1 MKRRNFLKLF
11 PAAGVTPFM
20 VNGFPMRPFSNS
32 KISRVL
38 NSCEGVEDRVLV
50 LIQLKGGNDGLNCV
64 IPIEQYDA
72 YAELRPVIKIPET
85 GPDRFIRLDNTLPSA
100 DQVGLHPVMTGM
112 KELYDKGW
120 MNIVQGV
127 GYESMNGS
135 HFKGTDLWMS
145 GGDGTPDNFNIRSG
159 WMARALQAMYPNIT
173 GAPVPPDDVYPL
185 GIQIGDPNPS
195 LGFHAETDHQ
205 NVINLYGQDPAG
217 FYTLVQTIG
226 GTPLVNVPDSEYGD
240 ELEYIMG
247 VEKAVDEYSVYI
259 TQAFNAGSN
268 AISAYPQST
277 LAYQLKTVARLI
289 KGGCKTKIYLCNMGG
304 FDTHGDQLAPEGIVT
319 AGGHAGL
326 LQILSEAVKYFFNDL
341 NSMGLGEQVAACT
354 FSEFG
359 RCARENGSKGTDH
372 GTLAPM
378 FLFGPAIKAGVQ
390 GTNVDLNNLAGDNQL
405 QGMQYDYRQ
414 VFTTLLQDWLGA
426 SNEVLTTTLFDGYM
440 KLPVVDQDFVVSPD
454 CYIGTTV
461 NVWEGVAPQR
471 AMLVSPNPASTR
483 VEVSFEAYKAFEGR
497 LTVHSLGGQVVQS
510 MQIVLQPGKNRYFL
524 DVRSWPAA
532 TYFIRLEN
540 RATGAAEVSKLIKTN
555 P

>member
-1 MKRRNFLKLF
+1 MKRRNFLKIF
-11 PAAGVTPFM
+11 PAASVSPFM

-32 KISRVL
+32 KISQVL
-38 NSCEGVEDRVLV
+38 NSCDGINDRVLV

-64 IPIEQYDA
+64 IPIPQYDA
-72 YAELRPVIKIPET
+72 YAELRPIIKVPET
-85 GPDRFIRLDNTLPSA
+85 GPEKFIRLDNTLPSA
-100 DQVGLHPVMTGM
+100 DQVGLHPTMSGM
-112 KELYDKGW
+112 KEMYDKGW
-120 MNIVQGV
+120 MSIVQAV

-145 GGDGTPDNFNIRSG
+145 GGDGTPDHFNIRSG
-159 WMARALQAMYPNIT
+159 WMARALQAMYPNIQ
-173 GAPVPPDDVYPL
+173 GAPIPPDQVYPL

-226 GTPLVNVPDSEYGD
+226 GTPLANLPDSEYGD

-268 AISAYPQST
+268 AITSYPQTT

-319 AGGHAGL
+319 EGGHADL
-326 LQILSEAVKYFFNDL
+326 LRTLSDAVRYFFNDL
-341 NSMGLGEQVAACT
+341 HEMGLGEQVAACT

-378 FLFGPAIKAGVQ
+378 FIFGEAIKAGVQ
-390 GTNVDLNNLAGDNQL
+390 GTNVDLANLAGDNQL
-405 QGMQYDYRQ
+405 QGMQFDYRQ

-426 SNEVLTTTLFDGYM
+426 SNEVLATTLFTDYA
-440 KLPVVDQDFVVSPD
+440 KLPFVDANFVVSPD
-454 CYIGTTV
+454 CYIGGTV
-461 NVWEGVAPQR
+461 DVWEGAIVKNS
-471 AMLVSPNPASTR
+471 MKVSPNPAVVR
-483 VEVSFEAYKAFEGR
+483 AEVSFHAHQPFEGK
-497 LTVHSLGGQVVQS
+497 LTVHSLGGAVVSS
-510 MQIVLQPGKNRYFL
+510 MLVNVQPGTNRYFL
-524 DVRSWPAA
+524 DVRTLPAA
-532 TYFIRLEN
+532 TYFVRLEN
-540 RATGAAEVSKLIKTN
+540 RRTGAAEVIKLIKS
-555 P
+555 